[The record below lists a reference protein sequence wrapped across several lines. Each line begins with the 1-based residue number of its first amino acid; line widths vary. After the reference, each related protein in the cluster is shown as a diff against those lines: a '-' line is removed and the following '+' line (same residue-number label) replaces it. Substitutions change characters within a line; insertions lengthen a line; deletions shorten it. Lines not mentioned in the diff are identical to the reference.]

1 MFIDTR
7 DKVPRKFYIS
17 RRDAQKY
24 GYTKNC
30 PGCTSWLKG
39 ESRKPH
45 TNACRDR
52 FAELMRGQAKYEN
65 SQQRMMEFE
74 AKQEGRLGGRKRER
88 EGDVGDHSSEKVQK
102 RLEDHGGMTL
112 GGLEGREED
121 LEDPG
126 GRTVY
131 GGGRPSGSSGPEEVE
146 TGEDQGGGIKR
157 KGEGGL
163 DDEGGKRSKNRSEP
177 QGTKRKV
184 EEEEEDIRRLIEEE
198 VDRVNPGWVKGE
210 PAKMR
215 DVGRVEIAQVTNLV
229 GSWVQEVKNKGFED
243 LEFKGDCEAWDDVR
257 GDSCLIS

>member
-1 MFIDTR
+1 M
-7 DKVPRKFYIS
+7 KPN
-17 RRDAQKY
+17 RRAD
-24 GYTKNC
+24 
-30 PGCTSWLKG
+30 WG
-39 ESRKPH
+39 EGSGK
-45 TNACRDR
+45 
-52 FAELMRGQAKYEN
+52 
-65 SQQRMMEFE
+65 
-74 AKQEGRLGGRKRER
+74 
-88 EGDVGDHSSEKVQK
+88 EKVMSAKK

-112 GGLEGREED
+112 GVSEGREED

-198 VDRVNPGWVKGE
+198 VDRVNPGWVRGE
-210 PAKMR
+210 LAKVR
-215 DVGRVEIAQVTNLV
+215 HVGRVQIAQVMNLV
-229 GSWVQEVKNKGFED
+229 GN
-243 LEFKGDCEAWDDVR
+243 
-257 GDSCLIS
+257 